1 MSLEEY
7 RKRNGILQ
15 EKVAAEIEEV
25 KRGKVQKTCYSYR
38 EYWKSLKIVILEKIF
53 LYIIHIL

>member
-25 KRGKVQKTCYSYR
+25 KKGKSV
-38 EYWKSLKIVILEKIF
+38 
-53 LYIIHIL
+53 

>member
-15 EKVAAEIEEV
+15 EKVTAEIEEV
-25 KRGKVQKTCYSYR
+25 KRGKSAKNHKRSD
-38 EYWKSLKIVILEKIF
+38 
-53 LYIIHIL
+53 